1 MFLLKICRSPGRGGY
16 FSVSLVS
23 GLVCNS
29 KLLCDV
35 QSLSL
40 TSGMALPHGPPRQ
53 EWSRDLLWQTC
64 GQQQGVSLLSGSFR
78 NQLTAVNSFPSAPR
92 QCARE
97 KVLQRGTKQPL
108 TNGWLATGGLWG
120 NGASHVF
127 ARVTEI
133 GYHRWEFEPQG
144 LCRQLH
150 PGLYFLNCKM

>member
-40 TSGMALPHGPPRQ
+40 TSGTALPHGPPRQ

-78 NQLTAVNSFPSAPR
+78 NQVTAVNSFPSAPR

-120 NGASHVF
+120 NGLRTYLQGSPKSATTAGNLNLRVF
-127 ARVTEI
+127 VANSTLA
-133 GYHRWEFEPQG
+133 FTS
-144 LCRQLH
+144 
-150 PGLYFLNCKM
+150 